1 MTNKELQDLIN
12 SASEKL
18 GKENSALVSDVFG
31 TMISDNAEMNK
42 TITNKD
48 KQIEYR
54 TVTGDVFKSQI
65 TRENKPLVFYIG
77 VYHPKDIK
85 TRGYFVVDLISG
97 MSFAPFQKKTKKE
110 AINSVLN
117 HLIYKTSP
125 VEIYNM
131 SRRQEPVCNDEII
144 KKLDESDNY
153 YRLI

>member
-1 MTNKELQDLIN
+1 MKR
-12 SASEKL
+12 
-18 GKENSALVSDVFG
+18 
-31 TMISDNAEMNK
+31 AEFK
-42 TITNKD
+42 VKIRNKD

-54 TVTGDVFKSQI
+54 TVTGDVFKFQI

-110 AINSVLN
+110 AINDVLN

-125 VEIYNM
+125 VEVYNM
-131 SRRQEPVCNDEII
+131 SRRQEPAGNDDVI
-144 KKLDESDNY
+144 KKLDNSKEF